1 MLSRRLGCL
10 EHPVRQEVY
19 RWVCENPGAYFFE
32 IANELSIPTGT
43 LAWHLRVL
51 EAEGLLE
58 KIKFGGRVVFYPR
71 HLRDAKL
78 EKALLLLRNKN
89 ARKIFDIVVANP
101 GVNQSEIVER
111 FGLHHDTV
119 RWHIKRMVKA
129 GLIRAKREGRS
140 RKYYVGESGEAII
153 SGEARKISPG
163 FVEFLLDRLH
173 GERLR
178 PELKSLEGSTLVIK
192 LKPVGPYEDERTF
205 TIDLSKFRI

>member
-1 MLSRRLGCL
+1 MLNKRMGCL

-32 IANELSIPTGT
+32 IANQLSIPTGT

-58 KIKFGGRVVFYPR
+58 KIKFGGRVIFYPKY
-71 HLRDAKL
+71 LRDAKL

-89 ARKIFDIVVANP
+89 ARKIFDIIAANP
-101 GVNQSEIVER
+101 GISQSDIVER

-129 GLIRAKREGRS
+129 GLVRVKREGRS
-140 RKYYVGESGEAII
+140 SKYHLGEA
-153 SGEARKISPG
+153 GEAVVNNDIRKISPN
-163 FVEFLLDRLH
+163 FVQFLLDRLH

-178 PELKSLEGSTLVIK
+178 PELKCLEGSTLVIK
-192 LKPVGPYEDERTF
+192 IKPVEPYEDERML
-205 TIDLSKFRI
+205 TIDLSKFSL

>member
-1 MLSRRLGCL
+1 MINRRMGCL

-32 IANELSIPTGT
+32 IANQLSIPTGT

-58 KIKFGGRVVFYPR
+58 KIKFGGRVVFYPKY
-71 HLRDAKL
+71 LRDAKL

-89 ARKIFDIVVANP
+89 ARKIFDIIVANP
-101 GVNQSEIVER
+101 GINQSDIVER

-129 GLIRAKREGRS
+129 GLIRVKREGRS
-140 RKYYVGESGEAII
+140 SKYHLGETGETIVNNDI
-153 SGEARKISPG
+153 RKISPS

-178 PELKSLEGSTLVIK
+178 PELKCLEGSTLIIK
-192 LKPVGPYEDERTF
+192 IKPVEPYEEERTL
-205 TIDLSKFRI
+205 TIDLSKFRL